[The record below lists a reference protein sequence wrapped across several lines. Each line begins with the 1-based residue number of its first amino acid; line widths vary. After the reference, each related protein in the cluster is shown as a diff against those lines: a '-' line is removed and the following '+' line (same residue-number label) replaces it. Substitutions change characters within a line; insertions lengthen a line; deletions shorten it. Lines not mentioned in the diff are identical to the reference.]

1 MGADIVGR
9 LTCLVLLLLSAAAA
23 ATCGKDPVQPSQ
35 PSASCASIADSSRSI
50 VLGPDASTFTVTV
63 NAPAGCSWTTTV
75 SGTFLTL
82 SGGTSA
88 QPRGT
93 LEINAS
99 ENRGAE
105 RTGTITV
112 GNSTASVRQ
121 TAPACEFRVTP
132 SVLSFP
138 DNGGGAAIDVALI
151 RGGTCPWTATS
162 TSEFVTFPGAA
173 SGIGTGSLSV
183 AVDPNLDVARV
194 GQIAVAG
201 QSVTV
206 NQTGP
211 CRYES
216 YGGTTFNI
224 PADGATEFWWLGPSA
239 WYCSARVESHSA
251 FIHARVNCADTGCQV
266 TFTVDANPGPA
277 RTGTM
282 TAGGIT
288 ATINQAGR

>member
-1 MGADIVGR
+1 VGR
-9 LTCLVLLLLSAAAA
+9 LTCPVLILLSAAAA
-23 ATCGKDPVQPSQ
+23 ATCGKDPVEPSQ
-35 PSASCASIADSSRSI
+35 SPNCASIAESQRSI
-50 VLGPDASTFTVTV
+50 VLGPDASTFTLTVT
-63 NAPAGCSWTTTV
+63 APAGCTWTPAV
-75 SGTFLTL
+75 SGTFLTIP
-82 SGGTSA
+82 SGAPAKARGSLEVSA
-88 QPRGT
+88 SQNT
-93 LEINAS
+93 
-99 ENRGAE
+99 GAE

-162 TSEFVTFPGAA
+162 TDEFVTLPGAA

-183 AVDPNLDVARV
+183 AVDRNLDVARV
-194 GQIAVAG
+194 GQLAVAG

-216 YGGTTFNI
+216 YRSTTFNI
-224 PADGATEFWWLGPSA
+224 PADGATEVWLLLVSP
-239 WYCSARVESHSA
+239 WYCSPTLVSHSA
-251 FIHARVNCADTGCQV
+251 FIHARVNCSDFGCQV

-277 RTGTM
+277 RTATF
-282 TAGGIT
+282 TAGGII
-288 ATINQAGR
+288 ATVNQAGR